1 MNFTLPLTIPAAG
14 TAIRHQDKILLTGS
28 CFTEHMSSRMEQLR
42 MDVLAN
48 PSGILFNPESVADS
62 LNAYIDNRAYTT
74 GDLFCLQEIWN
85 CWDFHSDFS
94 ATSSAAALDLIHSA
108 VSGAGAFLAGADW
121 LIVTLGSAFQ
131 YFTTALAGEAG
142 RGVANCHRAPGQ
154 WFEKRLLPV
163 ATIVDTWRQLIG
175 RLQTYNPKL
184 KIIFTISPVRHVR
197 DGVVDNNRSKA
208 RLIEAVHTL
217 VATYDHCSYFPAY
230 EIVID
235 ILRDHRFYDVDMIH
249 PNYAAT
255 QYVWE
260 RFADTY
266 FTADTRKLLGRIQ
279 DIQTAWH
286 HKVRFPDT
294 EAHCRFKA
302 SYREKLLQLKEQYP
316 YLDLEE
322 ALAYFSSAS

>member
-1 MNFTLPLTIPAAG
+1 M
-14 TAIRHQDKILLTGS
+14 Q
-28 CFTEHMSSRMEQLR
+28 QVR

-48 PSGILFNPESVADS
+48 PSGIMFNPESVADS
-62 LNAYIDNRAYTT
+62 LDAYIDNRKYTT
-74 GDLFCLQEIWN
+74 GDLFQLQEIWN
-85 CWDFHSDFS
+85 SWDFHSDFS
-94 ATSSAAALDLIHSA
+94 ATSNETARERMNGA
-108 VSGAGAFLAGADW
+108 VSGAASFLAEADW
-121 LIVTLGSAFQ
+121 LIVTFGSAFQ

-142 RGVANCHRAPGQ
+142 RGVANCHRAPAQ
-154 WFEKRLLPV
+154 WFEKRLLTVETIV
-163 ATIVDTWRQLIG
+163 ATWSRLIE
-175 RLQTYNPKL
+175 RLQIHNPKL
-184 KIIFTISPVRHVR
+184 KLIFTISPVRHVR

-217 VATYDHCSYFPAY
+217 TEAYNHCSYFPAY

-266 FTADTRKLLGRIQ
+266 FSADTLKLLARIQ
-279 DIQTAWH
+279 DIQTARH

-294 EAHCRFKA
+294 EAHSRFKA
-302 SYREKLLQLKEQYP
+302 SYRQKLLALQELYP
-316 YLDLEE
+316 YLDLREE
-322 ALAYFSSAS
+322 LGYFSS

>member
-1 MNFTLPLTIPAAG
+1 MNFTLPITIPAA
-14 TAIRHQDKILLTGS
+14 TIAIQHSDKILLTGS
-28 CFTEHMSSRMEQLR
+28 CFTEHMSSRMEQVR

-48 PSGILFNPESVADS
+48 PSGIMFNPESVADS
-62 LNAYIDNRAYTT
+62 LNAYIDNRNYTP
-74 GDLFCLQEIWN
+74 GDLFQLQEIWN
-85 CWDFHSDFS
+85 SWDFHSDFS
-94 ATSSAAALDLIHSA
+94 ATGSEAALQRMNNA
-108 VSGAGAFLAGADW
+108 VSGAATFLAEADW
-121 LIVTLGSAFQ
+121 LIVTFGSAFQ

-154 WFEKRLLPV
+154 WFEKRLLTVETIV
-163 ATIVDTWRQLIG
+163 ATWSRLIE
-175 RLQTYNPKL
+175 RLQSHNPKL
-184 KIIFTISPVRHVR
+184 KLIFTISPVRHVR

-217 VATYDHCSYFPAY
+217 IETYNHCSYFPAY

-266 FTADTRKLLGRIQ
+266 FTADTRKLLARIQ
-279 DIQTAWH
+279 DIQTARH

-294 EAHCRFKA
+294 EAHSRFKA
-302 SYREKLLQLKEQYP
+302 SYRQKLLALQELYP
-316 YLDLEE
+316 YLDLRE
-322 ALAYFSSAS
+322 ALDYFSS